1 MALPNIIF
9 LVGLLLF
16 VLLAGIG
23 LHYDNHFI
31 TFAGATICALCIA
44 FGIGMY
50 FKGMNNNCLEVL
62 EEASEKRNEL
72 EIQATA
78 LYENGDYTAY
88 LDGNLVKM
96 ENIDLSHYFIT
107 IDHEEKKSY

>member
-1 MALPNIIF
+1 
-9 LVGLLLF
+9 
-16 VLLAGIG
+16 
-23 LHYDNHFI
+23 
-31 TFAGATICALCIA
+31 
-44 FGIGMY
+44 MY

-72 EIQATA
+72 EIQAIA

-107 IDHEEKKSY
+107 IDHEEKKIILTTIPSTTHTKSTAVLPMPIFFH